1 MRKDWLKRLALL
13 CFVLLLACSLLSAF
27 PARTKRLTEAD
38 MITVQT
44 EIVSEAATGSD
55 EVVSASTT
63 IEKDSSASAV
73 SLPQEKKEVVPL
85 EPSDLVALTTEEAD
99 EVIALIEDTVEDI
112 EAEHAEIVESDKDI
126 ASLSAQ
132 IDELSALN
140 AAQAD
145 EIARSQGSK
154 AYARL
159 TTSASFEEGLMTPS
173 LWLGGAVGARIGDGL
188 LLDVGAQYKLGTV
201 NNFFITPSVENLML
215 SFSVGWEW

>member
-1 MRKDWLKRLALL
+1 MRKDWLKRLALF
-13 CFVLLLACSLLSAF
+13 CFVFLLACSLLSAF
-27 PARTKRLTEAD
+27 PSRAKRLTEAD
-38 MITVQT
+38 MIAVQT
-44 EIVSEAATGSD
+44 EIVSEAVTESD
-55 EVVSASTT
+55 EAVSGLKTAESA
-63 IEKDSSASAV
+63 SSASAAL
-73 SLPQEKKEVVPL
+73 SQQEKKEVVPL
-85 EPSDLVALTTEEAD
+85 EPSELVALTTEEVD

-126 ASLSAQ
+126 ASLTAQ
-132 IDELSALN
+132 IDELATLN

-159 TTSASFEEGLMTPS
+159 TTSVGFEEGLMSPS
-173 LWLGGAVGARIGDGL
+173 LWLGGAVGTRIGDGL

-201 NNFFITPSVENLML
+201 NNFFITPSIENLML

>member
-13 CFVLLLACSLLSAF
+13 CFVFLLACSLLSAF
-27 PARTKRLTEAD
+27 PSRTKRLTEAD

-44 EIVSEAATGSD
+44 EIVSEAATGLD

-73 SLPQEKKEVVPL
+73 SLPQEKKEVAPL
-85 EPSDLVALTTEEAD
+85 KPSDFVALTTEEAE

-126 ASLSAQ
+126 ASLTAQ

-159 TTSASFEEGLMTPS
+159 TTSASFEEGLMAPS

-201 NNFFITPSVENLML
+201 NDFFIAPSINNLMF

>member
-1 MRKDWLKRLALL
+1 MKKDWVKRLLVL
-13 CFVLLLACSLLSAF
+13 CCVFLLACSLLSAF
-27 PARTKRLTEAD
+27 PSRGKRLTEAD

-44 EIVSEAATGSD
+44 EIVSEAVSGLD

-63 IEKDSSASAV
+63 IEKGSSASAV

-99 EVIALIEDTVEDI
+99 EVIALIEDTVKDI

-126 ASLSAQ
+126 ASLAAQ

-201 NNFFITPSVENLML
+201 NDFFIAPSINNLMF

>member
-13 CFVLLLACSLLSAF
+13 CFVFLLACSLLSAF
-27 PARTKRLTEAD
+27 PSRTKRLTEAD
-38 MITVQT
+38 MITVQA
-44 EIVSEAATGSD
+44 EIVSEAVTESD
-55 EVVSASTT
+55 EAVSGLKTAESA
-63 IEKDSSASAV
+63 SSASAAL
-73 SLPQEKKEVVPL
+73 SQQEKKEVVPL

-126 ASLSAQ
+126 ASLTAQ

-159 TTSASFEEGLMTPS
+159 TTSVSFEEGLMTPS

-201 NNFFITPSVENLML
+201 NNFSIAPSINNLMF

>member
-1 MRKDWLKRLALL
+1 MEKNWSKRLLLL
-13 CFVLLLACSLLSAF
+13 CFAFLLVCSLLSAF
-27 PARTKRLTEAD
+27 PSRTKRLTEAD

-44 EIVSEAATGSD
+44 EIVSEAVTGLD

-99 EVIALIEDTVEDI
+99 EVIALIEDTVKDI

-126 ASLSAQ
+126 ASLTAQ
-132 IDELSALN
+132 IDELAALN

-159 TTSASFEEGLMTPS
+159 TTSVSFEESLMTPS

-201 NNFFITPSVENLML
+201 NNFFITPSIENLML

>member
-1 MRKDWLKRLALL
+1 MKKDWVKRLLVL
-13 CFVLLLACSLLSAF
+13 CFVFVLACSLLSAF
-27 PARTKRLTEAD
+27 PSRTKRLTEAD

-44 EIVSEAATGSD
+44 EIVSEAVTESD
-55 EVVSASTT
+55 EAVSGLKTAESA
-63 IEKDSSASAV
+63 SSASAAL
-73 SLPQEKKEVVPL
+73 SQRPEKGAVPL
-85 EPSDLVALTTEEAD
+85 EPSELVALTTEEAE

-112 EAEHAEIVESDKDI
+112 EAEHSEIVESNKDI
-126 ASLSAQ
+126 ASLTAQ
-132 IDELSALN
+132 IDELAALN

-159 TTSASFEEGLMTPS
+159 TTSVSFEEGLMTPS

-201 NNFFITPSVENLML
+201 NNFFITPSIENLML

>member
-1 MRKDWLKRLALL
+1 MKKDWVKRLLVL
-13 CFVLLLACSLLSAF
+13 CCVFLLACSLLSAF
-27 PARTKRLTEAD
+27 PSRGKRLTEAD
-38 MITVQT
+38 MIAVQT
-44 EIVSEAATGSD
+44 ETVSEAVTGLN

-63 IEKDSSASAV
+63 IEKDSSASAAL
-73 SLPQEKKEVVPL
+73 SQQEKKEVVPL
-85 EPSDLVALTTEEAD
+85 EPSDLVSLTTEEAD
-99 EVIALIEDTVEDI
+99 EVIALFEDTVEDI

-126 ASLSAQ
+126 ASLTAQ

-159 TTSASFEEGLMTPS
+159 TTSVSFEEGLISPS
-173 LWLGGAVGARIGDGL
+173 LWLGGAVGARIGDGF

-201 NNFFITPSVENLML
+201 NNFSIAPSINNLMF

>member
-1 MRKDWLKRLALL
+1 M
-13 CFVLLLACSLLSAF
+13 
-27 PARTKRLTEAD
+27 
-38 MITVQT
+38 
-44 EIVSEAATGSD
+44 
-55 EVVSASTT
+55 
-63 IEKDSSASAV
+63 
-73 SLPQEKKEVVPL
+73 PL

-99 EVIALIEDTVEDI
+99 EVIALIEDTVKDI

-126 ASLSAQ
+126 ASLTAQ
-132 IDELSALN
+132 IDELAALN

-159 TTSASFEEGLMTPS
+159 TTSVSFEESLMTPS

-201 NNFFITPSVENLML
+201 NDFFIAPSVENLML